1 MSETLLKASEV
12 AKRYE
17 VSPYTVKKWIRDGLF
32 PDAKLEETVAG
43 SVWLIPESNLEGFIK
58 PEIGRPRKGSK

>member
-12 AKRYE
+12 AKRYK
-17 VSPYTVKKWIRDGLF
+17 VSPYTVKKWIREGLF

-43 SVWLIPESNLEGFIK
+43 SVWLIPESSLKDFK
-58 PEIGRPRKGSK
+58 QPEIGRPRKSSK